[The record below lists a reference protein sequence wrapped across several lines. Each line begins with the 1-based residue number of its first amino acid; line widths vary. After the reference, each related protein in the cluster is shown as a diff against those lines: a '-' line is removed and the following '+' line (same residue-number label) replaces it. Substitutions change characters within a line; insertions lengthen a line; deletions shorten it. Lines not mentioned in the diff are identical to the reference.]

1 MKKKEKRNK
10 KKWSKKKE
18 NPGDKKWY
26 MEWINID
33 FESQEV
39 ISRKSMIKEQL
50 TTFNFK
56 CGSVSESQFR
66 KIKIN
71 FINWYDYFI
80 DITWSSQT
88 VI

>member
-1 MKKKEKRNK
+1 MEQEKRK
-10 KKWSKKKE
+10 PMWQ
-18 NPGDKKWY
+18 KWY
-26 MEWINID
+26 MEWIDID
-33 FESQEV
+33 SESQKV

-66 KIKIN
+66 KIEIN

-80 DITWSSQT
+80 DIIWSSQT
-88 VI
+88 VT